1 MEVNLQRRSRQKKQ
15 VNLESIRSLED
26 TTQCKSKYCHFDH
39 LKTILAVTQRS
50 REIRQIRVDTPK
62 DHWKSQIPER
72 IIIASLKINKDK
84 RGRLMRMKIL
94 MKYRR
99 KRVIMLAI
107 ATTTA
112 MCLRIIIYSL
122 RRRIF
127 LDIAKLA
134 ISLRKKKRRAKQI
147 KIIIWFFFCWLMTSS

>member
-1 MEVNLQRRSRQKKQ
+1 
-15 VNLESIRSLED
+15 
-26 TTQCKSKYCHFDH
+26 
-39 LKTILAVTQRS
+39 
-50 REIRQIRVDTPK
+50 
-62 DHWKSQIPER
+62 
-72 IIIASLKINKDK
+72 
-84 RGRLMRMKIL
+84 MRMKIL

-147 KIIIWFFFCWLMTSS
+147 KIIIWFFFC